1 MAIILGGNT
10 SIYLGAPLAPPAPV
24 SDPDAQ
30 AFLTAAAITN
40 PTIRTAVNQLVIDLK
55 AYGIWKKMKAIYPF
69 VGGTASTHKFNLKN
83 PLDTDAAFRLTFFG
97 GWVHSTTGAKPNGTN
112 AYAET
117 YFIPSV
123 QLTTNFG
130 SAHYYSRTGTA
141 EPTVSDFNG
150 IVIGARATGDNDT
163 FALTIKTNPSN
174 FTQFFFSASGTTT
187 NQFARSIDTLGT
199 GFYSGALSVTGSKI
213 YRNGVNT
220 TSINLSFTRN
230 TPNVSLYIGAINNK
244 NTGPTDLT
252 AKESA
257 LAAIGD
263 SLTDTENANYNL
275 AVTAF
280 ETTLGRNV

>member
-10 SIYLGAPLAPPAPV
+10 SIYLGAPPAPPAPV

-55 AYGIWKKMKAIYPF
+55 AYSIWTKMKAIYPF
-69 VGGTASTHKFNLKN
+69 VGGTASTHKFNLRN

-117 YFIPSV
+117 YFVPSV
-123 QLTTNFG
+123 ELTTNFG
-130 SAHYYSRTGTA
+130 SAHYYSRTGTP
-141 EPTVSDFNG
+141 EPTAGDANG
-150 IVIGARATGDNDT
+150 IVIGARATGANDT
-163 FALTIKTNPSN
+163 FALTIKTTPSN

-187 NQFARSIDTLGT
+187 DQFARSIDTLGT

-220 TSINLSFTRN
+220 TSTNLSFTRN

-280 ETTLGRNV
+280 EITLGRNV

>member
-1 MAIILGGNT
+1 MAVILGGNT
-10 SIYLGAPLAPPAPV
+10 SIYLGAPPAPPAPV

-55 AYGIWKKMKAIYPF
+55 AYGIWTKMKAIYPF

-117 YFIPSV
+117 YFVPSI

-141 EPTVSDFNG
+141 EPTVGDVNG
-150 IVIGARATGDNDT
+150 IVIGARATGANDT

-187 NQFARSIDTLGT
+187 NQFARFIDTLGT

-213 YRNGVNT
+213 YRNGVNS
-220 TSINLSFTRN
+220 TSTNLSFTRN

>member
-1 MAIILGGNT
+1 MAVILGGNT
-10 SIYLGAPLAPPAPV
+10 SIYLASLVAPAV
-24 SDPDAQ
+24 DPDVQ
-30 AFLTAAAITN
+30 AFITAASITDPTQQSAINT
-40 PTIRTAVNQLVIDLK
+40 LVTDLK
-55 AYGIWKKMKAIYPF
+55 GYGIWSKMKAIYPF
-69 VGGTASTHKFNLKN
+69 VGGTASSHKFNLKN
-83 PLDTDAAFRLTFFG
+83 PVDTNAAFRLVFNG
-97 GWVHSTTGAKPNGTN
+97 GWTHSATGAKPNGIN

-117 YFIPSV
+117 YFVPSV
-123 QLTTNFG
+123 ELITNYG

-141 EPTVSDFNG
+141 EPTVGDVNG
-150 IVIGARATGDNDT
+150 IVIGARANAINDT

-187 NQFARSIDTLGT
+187 NQFARFIDTLGT
-199 GFYSGALSVTGSKI
+199 GFYSGALSATGSKI

-220 TSINLSFTRN
+220 TSTNLSFTRSN
-230 TPNVSLYIGAINNK
+230 PNVSVYIGAINNK
-244 NTGPTDLT
+244 NTGATDLT

-280 ETTLGRNV
+280 QTALGRNV